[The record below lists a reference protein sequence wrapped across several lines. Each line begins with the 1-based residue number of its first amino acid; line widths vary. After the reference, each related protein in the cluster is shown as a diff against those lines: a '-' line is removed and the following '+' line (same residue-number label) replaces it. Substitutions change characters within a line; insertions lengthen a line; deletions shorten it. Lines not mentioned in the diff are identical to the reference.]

1 MFLETYVKKQKN
13 LIYIPLIIFI
23 LALFLIFN
31 QYQNTGDFINKDVS
45 LKGGISATLYTEKQ
59 IENIEQTLSSSLNKE
74 IIVRSINEFGT
85 EKQVGIAIE
94 SSELKEEELIPEI
107 ERLFQIK
114 IDEKNFSSET
124 TSSILG
130 DSFYRQMLFA
140 IIVAFLLMAIVV
152 LITYRALIPSLA
164 IVLVA
169 FFDMTVTIAAINLIG
184 IKIST
189 AGIAAILLLMGYS
202 IDTNILLTTKVLKRI
217 EGTVRDRIVDSMK
230 TGLTMT
236 STTIIA
242 LSIAYIFSES
252 YILKQMF
259 LIIIIGLLVDV
270 IATYMMNSNI
280 LLWYKRNKNG

>member
-1 MFLETYVKKQKN
+1 
-13 LIYIPLIIFI
+13 
-23 LALFLIFN
+23 
-31 QYQNTGDFINKDVS
+31 
-45 LKGGISATLYTEKQ
+45 
-59 IENIEQTLSSSLNKE
+59 
-74 IIVRSINEFGT
+74 
-85 EKQVGIAIE
+85 
-94 SSELKEEELIPEI
+94 
-107 ERLFQIK
+107 
-114 IDEKNFSSET
+114 
-124 TSSILG
+124 
-130 DSFYRQMLFA
+130 MLFA